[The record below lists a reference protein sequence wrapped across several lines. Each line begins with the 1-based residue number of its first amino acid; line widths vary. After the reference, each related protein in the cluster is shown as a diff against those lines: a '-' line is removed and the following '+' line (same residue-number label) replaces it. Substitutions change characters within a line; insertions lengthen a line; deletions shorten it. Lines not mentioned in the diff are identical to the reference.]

1 MQHIL
6 EEYGTV
12 IGSLALTITVL
23 ILLSAPEDIFLN
35 VAIIDINLYYKTP
48 NEVYVQMPFNF
59 YDRGTLSTFPKSIG
73 NWSGVQYE
81 SDEEKAMEAFKTDTV
96 LLRKYNNGTRSVRFV
111 LIKSENETVLHMPEV
126 CYSANKWN
134 ITEKGIENIN
144 PADWGSGSN
153 IPANKLSI
161 QKGDANEVVMYWYMW
176 GSGLQRS
183 VKNSVVVMISTPVY
197 YNEPDETYA
206 LNTLKDFASEIVP
219 VMYKPKKKS
228 DIIGKQIIN
237 KLGILGIF
245 MEISVI
251 VLLIALIFYN
261 KLFKK

>member
-1 MQHIL
+1 MQHTL
-6 EEYGTV
+6 EEHGAA
-12 IGSLALTITVL
+12 IGSFALVILVI

-35 VAIIDINLYYKTP
+35 VAIVDTNLYYKTP
-48 NEVYVQMPFNF
+48 DEVYIHMKFNF
-59 YDRGTLSTFPKSIG
+59 YDRGALSTFPKNIG

-96 LLRKYNNGTRSVRFV
+96 LLRKYNDGTRHVKFV
-111 LIKSENETVLHMPEV
+111 LIKSENETALHAPEV
-126 CYSANKWN
+126 CYSVSKWN
-134 ITEKGIENIN
+134 ITKKGIENIN
-144 PADWGSGSN
+144 PANWGN
-153 IPANKLSI
+153 ISVNKFSV
-161 QKGDANEVVMYWYMW
+161 QKGNANDVVMYWYMW
-176 GSGLQRS
+176 GEGLQRS

-261 KLFKK
+261 KIFKK